1 MHTNNQPYRMTIA
14 SGAFEKMRGDFD
26 KVLQGTLRNMEQKES
41 SYAEIGVKLKITLVR
56 GEVADGSYMTREILK
71 PRFEHKVTSV
81 MKIKD
86 EESGFFKEECEL
98 VWDEN
103 AGSYIAVPLD
113 GGQIP
118 MFADEDGEEDSIEFT
133 DLDGYEEL
141 PSAPVLHA
149 LPAPEE
155 TL

>member
-1 MHTNNQPYRMTIA
+1 MNTNNQPYRMTIT
-14 SGAFEKMRGDFD
+14 SGAFENMRGDFD
-26 KVLQGTLRNMEQKES
+26 KVLQNTLRNMEQKES
-41 SYAEIGVKLKITLVR
+41 GYAEISMKLGITLIR
-56 GEVADGSYMTREILK
+56 SEVSDSHYAAREILK

-103 AGSYIAVPLD
+103 AGTYIAVPLD

-118 MFADEDGEEDSIEFT
+118 MFVDENGEEDFIEFT
-133 DLDGYEEL
+133 DLDGYSEL
-141 PSAPVLHA
+141 PAAPVLHA
-149 LPAPEE
+149 LPSPEE
-155 TL
+155 SL